1 MKQPGQPLAVRTIL
15 ERLVSIESP
24 SGSEGA
30 AADALSAIVEEA
42 GLSVERFD
50 NNVWFSIGRGPKT
63 LLLNSHLDIV
73 PASEGHPYPPFEATI
88 VDGWLYGRG
97 AVDAKGS
104 VASMTAAVLR
114 LHAEGWSPEG
124 GRVVVAFT
132 ACEESGWPY
141 NGLEVTRPH
150 LPPISA
156 AIVGEPTDLEPCVAQ
171 KGVLILRLDAKG
183 KSAHAARPHLGE
195 NAVVTAS
202 RDVVRLAEFQPDRV
216 HAALGL
222 VTVTPTVMNG
232 GTARNVIPDL
242 CSVHVDVRST
252 PAYTHDELVAL
263 VRAQVESDVVVH
275 SDRLIP
281 VDTSPD
287 EAIVRA
293 AVAASGGRPFGSPTA
308 SDWIFLSDVPTVKM
322 GPGSSDLSHTAG
334 ERLNLAELD
343 RAVDVYHNTI
353 LHYFGA

>member
-1 MKQPGQPLAVRTIL
+1 MSSEGQPTTAQIIL

-24 SGSEGA
+24 SGSEGP
-30 AADALSAIVEEA
+30 AADALTAIVQEA
-42 GLSVERFD
+42 GLTVERLD
-50 NNVWFSIGRGPKT
+50 NNVWFSIGTGAKT

-73 PASEGHPYPPFEATI
+73 PASEGHPYPPFEATV

-104 VASMTAAVLR
+104 VASMTAAILS
-114 LHAEGWSPEG
+114 LHAEGWRPDG
-124 GRVVVAFT
+124 GRVLGAFT

-150 LPPISA
+150 LPPVSA

-171 KGVLILRLDAKG
+171 KG
-183 KSAHAARPHLGE
+183 KSAHAARPHLGD
-195 NAVVTAS
+195 NAVVKAS
-202 RDVVRLAEFQPDRV
+202 RDVVTLSEFQPDRV
-216 HAALGL
+216 HPELGM

-263 VRAQVESDVVVH
+263 IRAQVESDVAIH

-281 VDTSPD
+281 VDTRPEED
-287 EAIVRA
+287 IVRA
-293 AVAASGGRPFGSPTA
+293 AVAASGGKPFGSPTA

-322 GPGSSDLSHTAG
+322 GPGSSNLSHTAA
-334 ERLNLAELD
+334 ERMNLAELN
-343 RAVDVYHNTI
+343 RAVDVYRNTI
-353 LHYFGA
+353 LRYFDA

>member
-1 MKQPGQPLAVRTIL
+1 MLG
-15 ERLVSIESP
+15 
-24 SGSEGA
+24 
-30 AADALSAIVEEA
+30 
-42 GLSVERFD
+42 
-50 NNVWFSIGRGPKT
+50 
-63 LLLNSHLDIV
+63 
-73 PASEGHPYPPFEATI
+73 
-88 VDGWLYGRG
+88 
-97 AVDAKGS
+97 
-104 VASMTAAVLR
+104 
-114 LHAEGWSPEG
+114 
-124 GRVVVAFT
+124 AFT

-150 LPPISA
+150 LPAISA

-183 KSAHAARPHLGE
+183 KSAHAARPHLGD
-195 NAVVTAS
+195 NAVVKAS

-216 HAALGL
+216 HSELGM

-252 PAYTHDELVAL
+252 PAYTHEELVAL
-263 VRAQVESDVVVH
+263 VRAEVESEVVIH

-287 EAIVRA
+287 EEIVRA
-293 AVAASGGRPFGSPTA
+293 AVIASGGRPFGSPTA

-322 GPGSSDLSHTAG
+322 GPGSSNLSHTAG
-334 ERLNLAELD
+334 ERMNLAELD
-343 RAVDVYHNTI
+343 RAVEVYRNTI